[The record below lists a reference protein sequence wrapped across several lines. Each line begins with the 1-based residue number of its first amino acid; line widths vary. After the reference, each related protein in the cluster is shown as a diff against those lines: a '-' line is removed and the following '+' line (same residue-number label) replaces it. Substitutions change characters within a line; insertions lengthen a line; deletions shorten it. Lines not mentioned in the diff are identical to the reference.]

1 MPTMPAM
8 TTMLRSLHARLLRAR
23 HWLVP
28 DELQLGWMPVFNLGY
43 LVFLFMPLIFT
54 GRGGGV
60 AEAWYP
66 PHLGQVGPTLLSV
79 AVFLPLYFAGY
90 RTSGTRLV
98 ACMLGIAALGY
109 ALLPANPFANAYLI
123 YAAGFAAMVGRVL
136 WRRSAWLAAILVLFL
151 AEILLLDYPLF
162 VFALTL
168 VIAVAVFFGNHFFV
182 ENTRKRAEL
191 KLSHDEV
198 RRLAA
203 LAERERIGRDLHDLL
218 GHTLS
223 MVALKSELAG
233 KLLDRDPL
241 AARREIDEVGR
252 VARDALAQVRRA
264 VSGIRAAG
272 LAAELASAKL
282 LLECAGV
289 ALRYERGDVPLSP
302 ELETVFA
309 LTLREAVTNI
319 QRHARARH
327 AQVTLAVDGGEAVLL
342 VVDDGRGGNLVPG
355 NGLLGMRERIE
366 SLGGR
371 LRIDTGADR
380 RAGAQVPSRPW
391 MAESD
396 RRAGAQVPRR
406 PWMAES
412 GGGTRIEARLPLPAA
427 DRVSARV
434 VAAH

>member
-1 MPTMPAM
+1 MPAM
-8 TTMLRSLHARLLRAR
+8 TTLLRTLHTRLLRAR

-43 LVFLFMPLIFT
+43 LVFLFLPLIFT

-66 PHLGQVGPTLLSV
+66 PRLGQAGPTLLSV

-90 RTSGTRLV
+90 RARGVRLV

-109 ALLPANPFANAYLI
+109 ALLPVNAFANTYLI
-123 YAAGFAAMVGRVL
+123 YAAGLAALIGRTL
-136 WRRSAWLAAILVLFL
+136 WQRSAWLVLVLVLFL
-151 AEILLLDYPLF
+151 AEILLLGYPLF

-223 MVALKSELAG
+223 LVALKSELAG
-233 KLLDRDPL
+233 KLVAREPQ
-241 AARREIDEVGR
+241 AAQREIAEVSR
-252 VARDALAQVRRA
+252 VARDALSQVRAA

-272 LAAELASAKL
+272 IAAELASAKL
-282 LLECAGV
+282 LLECEGV
-289 ALRYERGDVPLSP
+289 AFRYAFDDRGLEGGALPPRV
-302 ELETVFA
+302 ETVLA
-309 LTLREAVTNI
+309 LTVREAVTNI
-319 QRHARARH
+319 QRHARAQS
-327 AQVTLAVDGGEAVLL
+327 ADIVLEASDGQAVLRIH
-342 VVDDGRGGNLVPG
+342 DDGRGGAIVPG
-355 NGLLGMRERIE
+355 NGLGGMRERIE
-366 SLGGR
+366 ALGGR
-371 LRIDTGADR
+371 LRVDSTR
-380 RAGAQVPSRPW
+380 
-391 MAESD
+391 
-396 RRAGAQVPRR
+396 
-406 PWMAES
+406 
-412 GGGTRIEARLPLPAA
+412 GGGTRIEASIPLAANDDTLPAT
-427 DRVSARV
+427 
-434 VAAH
+434 

>member
-1 MPTMPAM
+1 MSTKN
-8 TTMLRSLHARLLRAR
+8 TTARSLHARLLRAR

-28 DELQLGWMPVFNLGY
+28 DQRQLGWMPVFNLGY
-43 LVFLFMPLIFT
+43 LVFLFLPLIFT
-54 GRGGGV
+54 GRGGSA

-66 PHLGQVGPTLLSV
+66 PHLGQAAPTLLSV

-90 RTSGTRLV
+90 RASGRHLV

-109 ALLPANPFANAYLI
+109 ALLPVNAFANTYLI
-123 YAAGFAAMVGRVL
+123 YAASFAALAGRSL
-136 WRRSAWLAAILVLFL
+136 WRRSAWLALILVVFL
-151 AEILLLDYPLF
+151 AEILLLGYPVF

-168 VIAVAVFFGNHFFV
+168 VIAVSVFISNHFFV

-241 AARREIDEVGR
+241 AARREIDEVAR

-282 LLECAGV
+282 LLQCDGV
-289 ALRYERGDVPLSP
+289 GFRYQRADLVLTP

-319 QRHARARH
+319 QRHAQATH
-327 AQVTLAVDGGEAVLL
+327 AEVTLAATGAEAVLL
-342 VVDDGRGGNLVPG
+342 IADDGCGGAVVPG

-366 SLGGR
+366 SLGGC
-371 LRIDTGADR
+371 LRVDSGA
-380 RAGAQVPSRPW
+380 
-391 MAESD
+391 
-396 RRAGAQVPRR
+396 
-406 PWMAES
+406 
-412 GGGTRIEARLPLPAA
+412 GGGTRIEARLPLPAEPHA
-427 DRVSARV
+427 PA
-434 VAAH
+434 VAMLSR

>member
-1 MPTMPAM
+1 MPTM
-8 TTMLRSLHARLLRAR
+8 TKTLRSLPSRLLRAR
-23 HWLVP
+23 NRLVP

-43 LVFLFMPLIFT
+43 LVFLFLPLIFT
-54 GRGGGV
+54 GRGGSA

-66 PHLGQVGPTLLSV
+66 AHLGQTWPTLLSV

-90 RTSGTRLV
+90 RASGPRLV

-109 ALLPANPFANAYLI
+109 ALLPVNPFANAYLV
-123 YAAGFAAMVGRVL
+123 YAAGFAAFLNRAL
-136 WRRSAWLAAILVLFL
+136 WQRSAWLAAILVVFL
-151 AEILLLDYPLF
+151 AEILLLGYPVF
-162 VFALTL
+162 VFALTMIL
-168 VIAVAVFFGNHFFV
+168 AVAVFFGNHFFV

-272 LAAELASAKL
+272 IAAELASAKL
-282 LLECAGV
+282 LLESDGV
-289 ALRYERGDVPLSP
+289 TFRYERADVPLTP

-309 LTLREAVTNI
+309 LTLREAITNI
-319 QRHARARH
+319 QRHARAHH
-327 AQVTLAVDGGEAVLL
+327 AKVTFEAVDDDAVLL
-342 VVDDGRGGNLVPG
+342 ITDDGRGGQLAPG
-355 NGLLGMRERIE
+355 NGLTGMRERIE

-371 LRIDTGADR
+371 LRVESA
-380 RAGAQVPSRPW
+380 AGR
-391 MAESD
+391 
-396 RRAGAQVPRR
+396 
-406 PWMAES
+406 
-412 GGGTRIEARLPLPAA
+412 GTRIEARLPLPPAVRA
-427 DRVSARV
+427 SALT
-434 VAAH
+434 APSH